1 MQLTIPEA
9 TAWCDELVQKVAE
22 KEKRKPLLKP
32 PPVQTLAFSD
42 ILYREIWEMQGRL
55 APAIRKGRDELT
67 RLTIP
72 EAEAWCRL
80 LEQKIADKERAWE
93 VATSEKITV
102 LLEPVVKRIEALEQA
117 FKPLAADCALKVP
130 QAAVSK
136 SFVDEANARSALADR
151 VEAPELVLS
160 KKDPPTATPAEV
172 KNPSVRSRLLI
183 FILLFLGAVGVTISM
198 IRYWPGITGF
208 VRPSTAAV
216 EEAKPE
222 NVESVPTS
230 DEDSLQRALEEHDR
244 LFNTKD

>member
-1 MQLTIPEA
+1 M
-9 TAWCDELVQKVAE
+9 
-22 KEKRKPLLKP
+22 KRVVITSLAALLGGIAVSAVLP
-32 PPVQTLAFSD
+32 
-42 ILYREIWEMQGRL
+42 
-55 APAIRKGRDELT
+55 
-67 RLTIP
+67 
-72 EAEAWCRL
+72 AEA
-80 LEQKIADKERAWE
+80 QSPA
-93 VATSEKITV
+93 
-102 LLEPVVKRIEALEQA
+102 
-117 FKPLAADCALKVP
+117 
-130 QAAVSK
+130 
-136 SFVDEANARSALADR
+136 
-151 VEAPELVLS
+151 
-160 KKDPPTATPAEV
+160 PPTATPAEV